1 LPTPGVPVTKMLG
14 SFRAYSINLIIN
26 MRPFLL
32 AALAGLAAARLL
44 ELDQMYAD
52 TDSQLFNEVYN
63 ETMEWGK

>member
-1 LPTPGVPVTKMLG
+1 
-14 SFRAYSINLIIN
+14 
-26 MRPFLL
+26 MRPFLF

-63 ETMEWGK
+63 ETMEWGKSLGATCRNV